1 MQTSTCVDAAL
12 KLQKK
17 SLFLGI
23 SRKTVPENENMPEIR
38 QSEKVGT
45 VGIKF
50 VFRFR
55 LFRFSVKQVASQ
67 VASLDIGYKAGVA
80 EVRNSKPKVLF
91 LLGADEETVTRS
103 DLPKNSFV
111 VYIGNNSKGSDKSLY
126 CTKMMTNT
134 VCNI

>member
-1 MQTSTCVDAAL
+1 
-12 KLQKK
+12 
-17 SLFLGI
+17 
-23 SRKTVPENENMPEIR
+23 MPEIR

-50 VFRFR
+50 VFR
-55 LFRFSVKQVASQ
+55 FRFSVKQVASQ

-111 VYIGNNSKGSDKSLY
+111 VYIGNNSKGSFPLSDCDCDVATMGCMVLNGIIH
-126 CTKMMTNT
+126 TE
-134 VCNI
+134 VCDCDCDVAN